1 MGKILCQSSFHVT
14 GLLGITENLQGM
26 RVDWSAKDGYCFT
39 SKKIPGVT
47 GCFDGCSD
55 LTMKMLMQDSQNIGS
70 ITLRVGIAIAKATP

>member
-1 MGKILCQSSFHVT
+1 M
-14 GLLGITENLQGM
+14 
-26 RVDWSAKDGYCFT
+26 
-39 SKKIPGVT
+39 T